1 MSPVDL
7 TSALHILDTLT
18 ASCPDELTRLRG
30 QVTQTVEALHHSREL
45 LQVTLHS
52 IADAVITT
60 DAGGHVLWMNPAA
73 ERMTGWCHGA
83 CRSACIP
90 CTAVWPSVVRCAAAS
105 RCG

>member
-18 ASCPDELTRLRG
+18 ASCPDELARLRG
-30 QVTQTVEALHHSREL
+30 QVTQAVEALHHSREL

-60 DAGGHVLWMNPAA
+60 DAAGHVLWMNPVA
-73 ERMTGWCHGA
+73 ERMT
-83 CRSACIP
+83 
-90 CTAVWPSVVRCAAAS
+90 TVSVVR
-105 RCG
+105 